1 VLDDAVRGG
10 IGVGTGKQ
18 VDIAGI
24 SFSEKE

>member
-1 VLDDAVRGG
+1 MLDDAVRGG